1 MKNKAKLLCLA
12 LCLVMLLPL
21 AVACGNDSTVTNA
34 PSGNGA
40 TETNANGEVIPPVPT
55 TKYDGEDFVIYMTS
69 RNNDPVLVR
78 DFEMSEDEAKLN
90 VLNES
95 LYKRNKQLQDEFG
108 IVIVP
113 EVNYASNSNT
123 TGNEAVMRANQS
135 GTHTY
140 DMCILGTLS
149 ASTLASGGELK
160 DLNAY
165 GEIDLTK
172 SWWDQ
177 NINYDLAVDGKVF
190 FTTGDISLVATQSM
204 YGLMFNKDMF
214 DEYDLE
220 YPYQMVN
227 EGKWTFDEMKRLSIL
242 VSDDL
247 DANDKMDAYDKY
259 GFGWINSTCVAF
271 LNASGE
277 RVADVNAQG
286 QITLT
291 IAGNERAANAIIS
304 YIEFTSDQMHAF
316 NGQKGTSGLED
327 KTAIGM
333 FADGQL
339 LFRAGEHLCFPH
351 LRDTE
356 LNYGIIPLPKFD
368 ETQESYYT
376 PVGSWDAA
384 YVCIPTSTEDET
396 RTSTIIERAAYIS
409 SQIVTPAYYQRT
421 LEGKY
426 VRDEDSAEMITLE
439 IKNRMYDIGLM
450 YDFGGLSS
458 GITNL
463 STAYRTQ
470 FASMLRE
477 VQSAAEKQIKDTNE
491 KFDQHTND

>member
-1 MKNKAKLLCLA
+1 MKNKVKLLCVM
-12 LCLVMLLPL
+12 LCLAMLLPL
-21 AVACGNDSTVTNA
+21 AVACGGD
-34 PSGNGA
+34 GGA
-40 TETNANGEVIPPVPT
+40 TTSASGQASVETDEKTGEIIPPVPT
-55 TKYDGEDFVIYMTS
+55 TKYNGEDFVIYMTN
-69 RNNDPVLVR
+69 RNNDAVLVR
-78 DFEMSEDEAKLN
+78 DFEMSEEESKLN

-95 LYKRNKQLQDEFG
+95 LYKRNKQLQEEFD

-113 EVNYASNSNT
+113 IVEYYSTNTGTDKVRDANMSN
-123 TGNEAVMRANQS
+123 
-135 GTHTY
+135 THTY
-140 DMCILGTLS
+140 DMCIIGT
-149 ASTLASGGELK
+149 ASVSNLAMSGDLK

-177 NINYDLAVDGKVF
+177 NINRDLAVDGKVF
-190 FTTGDISLVATQSM
+190 YSTGDISLLATQAM

-214 DEYDLE
+214 DANELE
-220 YPYQMVN
+220 YPYQLVN
-227 EGKWTFDEMKRLSIL
+227 EGKWTFDEMKRLSML
-242 VSDDL
+242 VSEEIVVD
-247 DANDKMDAYDKY
+247 DKMDAYDKY

-277 RVADVNAQG
+277 RVAKVNRDG
-286 QITLT
+286 MIELRITE
-291 IAGNERAANAIIS
+291 ERASRAVID
-304 YIEFTSDQMHAF
+304 YIEFTNDNKHTF
-316 NGQKGTSGLED
+316 NGQKGTSGLTD

-356 LNYGIIPLPKFD
+356 LNYGILPLPKYD
-368 ETQESYYT
+368 ETQTKYYT

-384 YVCIPTSTEDET
+384 YVCVPISTQDDT

-409 SQIVTPAYYQRT
+409 SKIVTPAYYQRT

-439 IKNRMYDIGLM
+439 INNRMYDIGLM

-458 GITNL
+458 SITTL
-463 STAYRTQ
+463 STNGRTQ
-470 FASMLRE
+470 FASMLRG
-477 VQSAAEKQIKDTNE
+477 VQASAEKAIKDTNE
-491 KFDQHTND
+491 AFSAHTND